1 MIMSVIS
8 PTGSAPEPPEPL
20 DAAVAAPLLY
30 DSRRCVH
37 YPRPRLRGWL
47 HLVWFELS
55 LIAGTLLLAITHGAA
70 RITAVAV
77 YTVTVS
83 GLFGTS
89 ALYHRGNW
97 SISASRRLQRL
108 DHVMIFFLIAG
119 TATPAFLLGLPG
131 ALGLAAVI
139 LMWLLSLAAALMHL
153 RWMNAPEKLVGA
165 TFIALGWSA
174 GMALPAV
181 WIHFGVAP
189 ALLIVTGGLLYTVG
203 AVSYHRRRPD
213 PLPAVFGYHEVFHSY
228 VCAAAACQ
236 YIAIAMFII

>member
-1 MIMSVIS
+1 MSVVS
-8 PTGSAPEPPEPL
+8 RTGSAPEPP
-20 DAAVAAPLLY
+20 AAAGSAPLLY

-37 YPRPRLRGWL
+37 YARPRLRGWL

-55 LIAGTLLLAITHGAA
+55 LITGTLMVAITHGAA
-70 RITAVAV
+70 RTTAAAV
-77 YTVTVS
+77 YSGTVS

-97 SISASRRLQRL
+97 SVSASRRLQRL

-119 TATPAFLLGLPG
+119 TATPAFLLGVPG
-131 ALGLAAVI
+131 ALGLVAVI
-139 LMWLLSLAAALMHL
+139 VIWALTLAATVLHL
-153 RWMNAPEKLVGA
+153 RWMTAPEKLVGG
-165 TFIALGWSA
+165 TFIALGWAA

-181 WIHFGVAP
+181 WVHFGVAP
-189 ALLIVTGGLLYTVG
+189 ALLILGGGLLYTAG

-213 PLPAVFGYHEVFHSY
+213 PLPAVFGYHEVFHAY

-236 YIAIAMFII
+236 YLAIALFIV

>member
-1 MIMSVIS
+1 MSVIS
-8 PTGSAPEPPEPL
+8 PTGNTPEPPVPE
-20 DAAVAAPLLY
+20 VAAPLLY

-47 HLVWFELS
+47 HLVWFEVS
-55 LIAGTLLLAITHGAA
+55 LITGTLLLAITHGAA

-97 SISASRRLQRL
+97 SIAASRRLQRL

-119 TATPAFLLGLPG
+119 TATPAFLLGVPG
-131 ALGLAAVI
+131 ALGLVAVTV
-139 LMWLLSLAAALMHL
+139 MWTLSLAAALTHL
-153 RWMNAPEKLVGA
+153 RWMNAPEKLIGA
-165 TFIALGWSA
+165 TFIALGWAA

-181 WIHFGVAP
+181 WIRFGVAP
-189 ALLIVTGGLLYTVG
+189 ALLIIAGGLLYTAG

-213 PLPAVFGYHEVFHSY
+213 PLPAIFGYHEVFHSY
-228 VCAAAACQ
+228 VCAAAACH
-236 YIAIAMFII
+236 YLAIALFIV

>member
-1 MIMSVIS
+1 MSVMS
-8 PTGSAPEPPEPL
+8 PTGSAPEQPV
-20 DAAVAAPLLY
+20 AAVAAPVLY

-47 HLVWFELS
+47 HLVWFEAS
-55 LIAGTLLLAITHGAA
+55 LVAGTLLLAITHGAA

-97 SISASRRLQRL
+97 SITASRRLQRL
-108 DHVMIFFLIAG
+108 DHVTIFFLIAG

-131 ALGLAAVI
+131 PLGLVAVTV
-139 LMWLLSLAAALMHL
+139 MWALTLAATLIHL

-165 TFIALGWSA
+165 TFIALGWAA

-181 WIHFGVAP
+181 WIRFGAAP
-189 ALLIVTGGLLYTVG
+189 ALLIIAGGLLYTVG

-213 PLPAVFGYHEVFHSY
+213 PLPAIFGYHEVFHSY
-228 VCAAAACQ
+228 VCAAAACH
-236 YIAIAMFII
+236 YLAIAIFIV